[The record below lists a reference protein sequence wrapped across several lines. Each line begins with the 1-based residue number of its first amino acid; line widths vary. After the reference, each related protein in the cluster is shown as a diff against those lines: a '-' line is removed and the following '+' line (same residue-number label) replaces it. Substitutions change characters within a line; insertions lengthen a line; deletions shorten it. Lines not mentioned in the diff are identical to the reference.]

1 MSATDHAR
9 NWKLWYGY
17 RASDMGLAEV
27 GAALNVSATRVA
39 QICHKYDGY
48 VRRSLLD
55 PTHKDAENL
64 RQYIPEGFRLIITDE
79 EPEVPGNKN
88 RPWSVAMD
96 GPIFNPWTGVPIP
109 EAAAYCTSGRTYYYR
124 TAKIGEDGAVLVA
137 APKDLSKPGSKS
149 AKPDRPTYP
158 SDTPISEIFTDVR
171 AINCLLNDN
180 RPTLG
185 DLVGLTNEYLLA
197 LPNLGRRTLRYIR
210 GTLSEIGF
218 EQPSTID
225 PNSEIEVLR
234 DKYNK
239 VRRKLSGAEIRIAA
253 LEHDL
258 FVEKNYT
265 SKLRSI
271 LSKLTGDMS
280 IRELREVGINVDLR
294 VTRGDAK

>member
-27 GAALNVSATRVA
+27 GAALDVSASRVA

-79 EPEVPGNKN
+79 EPELPGNKN

-137 APKDLSKPGSKS
+137 APKDLSKPGPKS

-171 AINCLLNDN
+171 AVNCLKNDN
-180 RPTLG
+180 RHTLG

-218 EQPSTID
+218 EPPRPID

-239 VRRKLSGAEIRIAA
+239 VHHKLSSAEIRIAV